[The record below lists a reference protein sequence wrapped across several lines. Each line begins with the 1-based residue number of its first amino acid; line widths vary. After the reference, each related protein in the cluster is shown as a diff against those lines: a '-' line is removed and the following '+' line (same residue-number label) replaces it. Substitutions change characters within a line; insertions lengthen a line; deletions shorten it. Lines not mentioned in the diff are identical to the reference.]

1 MVFFAGSSPR
11 ARGLRA
17 LGPER
22 VLAVKRVNLTTILIV
37 AGIAFVLFVGVI
49 LFAALLLTGGGG
61 WGSLGGERVAVVY
74 LEGPIFDSKPVN
86 EHLKMYADDS
96 RVKAILLRIDSPG
109 GGVAASQE
117 IYDQVKW
124 VRQERNKTVVVSMG
138 SVAASGGYYVASA
151 ADRIVANPG
160 TITGSIGVIAE
171 YVNYGELLKWA
182 QLHSE
187 VIKSGEFK
195 DSGSPTRPITPRER
209 EYLQGLI
216 NQMYAQFINAIVE
229 GRGDKGPP
237 RERLMQLA
245 DGRVYTGEEAI
256 KEKLIDDLGNY
267 EKALKITAEMVG
279 IRGEPS
285 VVTPPKP
292 SRGSILDLLTKT
304 DLGGLITSGA
314 IQPPGSSLQFQYL
327 WK

>member
-1 MVFFAGSSPR
+1 M
-11 ARGLRA
+11 
-17 LGPER
+17 
-22 VLAVKRVNLTTILIV
+22 KRLNLTTILIV
-37 AGIAFVLFVGVI
+37 AGLVFVFFVGVI
-49 LFAALLLTGGGG
+49 LFAAIVLTGGSGL
-61 WGSLGGERVAVVY
+61 SSERVAVVY
-74 LEGPIFDSKPVN
+74 LEGPIFESKTVN

-117 IYDQVKW
+117 IYDQVRW
-124 VRQERNKTVVVSMG
+124 VRQEKNKKVIVSMG
-138 SVAASGGYYVASA
+138 SVAASGGYYIASA

-171 YVNYGELLKWA
+171 YVNYGDLLRWA
-182 QLHSE
+182 QLQSE

-195 DSGSPTRPITPRER
+195 DSGSPTRPLTPRER

-216 NQMYAQFINAIVE
+216 NQMYAQFINAIME

-256 KEKLIDDLGNY
+256 REKLIDDLGNY
-267 EKALKITAEMVG
+267 ETALRITAEMAG
-279 IRGEPS
+279 IQGEPS

-292 SRGSILDLLTKT
+292 TRGSILDLLVKT
-304 DLGGLITSGA
+304 DVGGLITSGA
-314 IQPPGSSLQFQYL
+314 LQPPGSSLQFQYL